1 MADQIVRLEQ
11 FFAAEREQVF
21 AWFADHG
28 NFGKLFPGRTRRI
41 QASADAQHID
51 GLGSV
56 REVRVGAVRLEETIT
71 VFQPPEAIEYRI
83 TRGWPVKNH
92 VGRLRFESVPGGTRL
107 EFSIEFDSKMPFAGS
122 FIAGVMCKSWRR
134 GVRRAV
140 EDISG
145 AA

>member
-1 MADQIVRLEQ
+1 MTDHIVKLEQ
-11 FFAAEREQVF
+11 FFASEREQVF

-28 NFGKLFPGRTRRI
+28 NFGKLFPGRMRRI
-41 QASADAQHID
+41 QPSHDAQHID

-56 REVRVGAVRLEETIT
+56 REVRIGALRLEETIT
-71 VFQPPEAIEYRI
+71 AFQPPETIEYRI

-107 EFSIEFDSKMPFAGS
+107 EFSIEFDSNIPFAGS
-122 FIAGVMCKSWRR
+122 MIAGVMCKSWRR
-134 GVRRAV
+134 GVQRAV

-145 AA
+145 S